1 MKFSEYVKRVERE
14 NVILL
19 VNTRTR
25 DWYKISNEIF
35 GIINYGVEKQ
45 YNREKLLAAM
55 YDEED
60 RDIIL
65 KVINNLSNKG
75 IIIEDDKTEIPAE
88 LNFTVA
94 ITNRC
99 NLTCKHCSYSAK
111 LCQNTIE
118 KVTYEQLKDRLM
130 KIIALKPT
138 TITFTGGEPMV
149 RSDFLGL
156 SEWVRTKFEG
166 QMFLMTNGTLITEE
180 NVDQLIKIYS
190 HIDISIDG
198 VDEWTCS
205 QIRGEGVFTKVL
217 KSVDL
222 LQKKGFSKISL
233 SMVDTHIT
241 HRFINQFFDLNKK
254 LKTHPVLRNF
264 SEVGRGKQ
272 NKEKLQLRQE
282 DYSEIELTDE
292 FKKNYQKNFKA
303 SGCGAGKG
311 VFFVDYDGA
320 IYGCATLRELGYNLG
335 NIEQVENVIDSS
347 KNEKYKDMLGDIPEK
362 CKLCD
367 VNIFCIE
374 CLGDFLNTKQNNFE
388 SFCSERKRCLNDI
401 VWEMR

>member
-156 SEWVRTKFEG
+156 SEWVRTKFESCYNRAWRMNKPLIG
-166 QMFLMTNGTLITEE
+166 WIFTLCEL
-180 NVDQLIKIYS
+180 N
-190 HIDISIDG
+190 
-198 VDEWTCS
+198 
-205 QIRGEGVFTKVL
+205 
-217 KSVDL
+217 
-222 LQKKGFSKISL
+222 
-233 SMVDTHIT
+233 SMW
-241 HRFINQFFDLNKK
+241 RL
-254 LKTHPVLRNF
+254 
-264 SEVGRGKQ
+264 
-272 NKEKLQLRQE
+272 
-282 DYSEIELTDE
+282 
-292 FKKNYQKNFKA
+292 
-303 SGCGAGKG
+303 
-311 VFFVDYDGA
+311 
-320 IYGCATLRELGYNLG
+320 
-335 NIEQVENVIDSS
+335 
-347 KNEKYKDMLGDIPEK
+347 
-362 CKLCD
+362 
-367 VNIFCIE
+367 
-374 CLGDFLNTKQNNFE
+374 
-388 SFCSERKRCLNDI
+388 
-401 VWEMR
+401 